1 MVIEFGNLKNI
12 KLNAR
17 VLRRWNSLS
26 ELQKFYLVDLNI
38 FLFFFFFVLLGVR
51 EKKTIVGLWKHYQGF
66 LFFFSKRK
74 ECY

>member
-26 ELQKFYLVDLNI
+26 ELQKFYLVDLD
-38 FLFFFFFVLLGVR
+38 FFFFVLIGVR
-51 EKKTIVGLWKHYQGF
+51 EKKNFVGLWKHYQSF
-66 LFFFSKRK
+66 LFFFNKKK

>member
-38 FLFFFFFVLLGVR
+38 FLFFFFCPPWSKGK
-51 EKKTIVGLWKHYQGF
+51 EKYCGCLEKL
-66 LFFFSKRK
+66 
-74 ECY
+74 

>member
-26 ELQKFYLVDLNI
+26 ELQKFYMVDLNI
-38 FLFFFFFVLLGVR
+38 FL
-51 EKKTIVGLWKHYQGF
+51 
-66 LFFFSKRK
+66 LFNLDAKIILFKNINFIEYLCINYMIYFITYLVVIR
-74 ECY
+74 